1 MEVADKQFYKEKK
14 VSFNLDQRIID
25 LIDEVADTTKTNRTA
40 IVTAICKDGLP
51 NYLDFLLKEWNS
63 LLNNPKYG
71 DKKDTIQ
78 SCIKSVKKIKE
89 KVYWT

>member
-1 MEVADKQFYKEKK
+1 

-40 IVTAICKDGLP
+40 IVTAIFKDGLP

-63 LLNNPKYG
+63 LLDNPKYG